1 MPLILTCGYPCS
13 GKSSVIEVLLAA
25 LQSRHPTHEFV
36 VIPEPAMRTTTSAT
50 ARDSRLEIYADSA
63 KERELRGHHKSEIE
77 RALSS
82 RRGDQNTKVSQLVV
96 IMDAPNY
103 IKGYRYELYCL
114 AKSLKHPHL
123 VLFCDT
129 QSDKCREWNKKV
141 DRYPDDLITDM
152 IARFEPPQSSQR
164 WDSPLL
170 TIRPDQWSCVDD
182 IDISTILTEFENL
195 LFDISRPT
203 SVKPNRSTQLTP
215 RVPTDFLQE
224 LERATQL
231 IVDHILTSQS
241 MGVQSVSLPP
251 SIVASEKF
259 MPDVANTQL
268 SLVGREVQFSLA
280 NLARAK
286 RRYITLQRAKLG
298 DLTVSPNIVSL
309 AAGFLRFLATSEGI
323 SDFPQTG

>member
-63 KERELRGHHKSEIE
+63 KERELRGHHKSE
-77 RALSS
+77 
-82 RRGDQNTKVSQLVV
+82 
-96 IMDAPNY
+96 
-103 IKGYRYELYCL
+103 
-114 AKSLKHPHL
+114 
-123 VLFCDT
+123 
-129 QSDKCREWNKKV
+129 V